1 MRSIEKEVQDF
12 IDSDNTQISQIEI
25 VNEDQA
31 KLTLVKE
38 KSFGD
43 YLIFVDESG
52 DDGLNKI
59 DNKYPYYSITFCI
72 LNKEIYSDYCKSI
85 KKLKMKFFNS
95 DVIVLH
101 ETDLIKK
108 LRAGDQYSYNNTR
121 TQQLLKLISKEDF
134 NNFIQQLNELISNT
148 TFTIFSIVIDKKSVQ
163 KHLKRD
169 TKIKGLL
176 HKVAVTRGIECIEE
190 YLYEQNQADKLTSII
205 FEESEN
211 NKSIK
216 NIFAD
221 IIVSR
226 IGAINLQYEI
236 CHKQSN
242 LDGLQL
248 ADLTAQAAVKYIMN
262 KSTTDRSVI
271 TSIQKIPKSK
281 DGQIIG
287 KGIIVVDKI

>member
-1 MRSIEKEVQDF
+1 M
-12 IDSDNTQISQIEI
+12 
-25 VNEDQA
+25 
-31 KLTLVKE
+31 
-38 KSFGD
+38 
-43 YLIFVDESG
+43 
-52 DDGLNKI
+52 
-59 DNKYPYYSITFCI
+59 
-72 LNKEIYSDYCKSI
+72 
-85 KKLKMKFFNS
+85 
-95 DVIVLH
+95 IVLH

-169 TKIKGLL
+169 TKIKGVL

-226 IGAINLQYEI
+226 IGVINLQYEI